1 MTNVNSHSLGIEGI
15 EQETL
20 RKTNVILIP
29 RNTPLPAK
37 RTERFV
43 TKSDGQRSIAVK
55 ILEGESSMPGECT
68 AIGKTVVRD
77 LPLGLPKGWP
87 VEVTFE
93 YASNGRL
100 SVRAVVPGTHHEAQ
114 LNLEREAGLSD
125 AGMARWKAPIAAAA
139 GFGVFGAIAHE
150 ALGGQG
156 PAPVVS
162 GASGILGRGAMPT
175 LGESQPLP
183 PFGAAATLQPGGAA
197 NRPRPAGQFSL
208 CRASPAQRLAGRNA
222 DG

>member
-1 MTNVNSHSLGIEGI
+1 MKQGGGAGGAFKVTNVNSHSLGIEGI

-29 RNTPLPAK
+29 RNTALPAK

-43 TKSDGQRSIAVK
+43 TKSEGQKSIVVK

-68 AIGKTVVRD
+68 TIGKTVVRD

-114 LNLEREAGLSD
+114 LDLEREAGLSD

-139 GFGVFGAIAHE
+139 GFGVFGAIAHD
-150 ALGGQG
+150 AAGGSQPLSVPQPFG
-156 PAPVVS
+156 PAPQQFS
-162 GASGILGRGAMPT
+162 PAP
-175 LGESQPLP
+175 QQ
-183 PFGAAATLQPGGAA
+183 FGPAPQQFGPARSSLVPRRSNIARAAA
-197 NRPRPAGQFSL
+197 F
-208 CRASPAQRLAGRNA
+208 
-222 DG
+222 